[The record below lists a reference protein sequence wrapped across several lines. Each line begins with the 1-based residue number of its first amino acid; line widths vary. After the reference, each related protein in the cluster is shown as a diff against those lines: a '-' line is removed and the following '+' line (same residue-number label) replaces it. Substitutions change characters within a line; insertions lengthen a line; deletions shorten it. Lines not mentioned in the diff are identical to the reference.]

1 MTVDVSLLNQIAGVL
16 GFCIAV
22 ASMIFTFFA
31 TRSKATEERFKTGS
45 DRMDRHDKRL
55 QTLEQTVQALPG
67 REDIH
72 NIEIHVERM
81 AGEMGRVT
89 AVMEAQTK
97 LMERLERVVTR
108 HEDHLL
114 KGNQR

>member
-22 ASMIFTFFA
+22 ASMVFTFFA
-31 TRSKATEERFKTGS
+31 TRSKATDERFKTGS
-45 DRMDRHDKRL
+45 DRMDRHELRL
-55 QTLEQTVQALPG
+55 QTLEQTVQGLPG
-67 REDIH
+67 RDDIH
-72 NIEIHVERM
+72 GIEIHVERL
-81 AGEMGRVT
+81 AGEMTRVA